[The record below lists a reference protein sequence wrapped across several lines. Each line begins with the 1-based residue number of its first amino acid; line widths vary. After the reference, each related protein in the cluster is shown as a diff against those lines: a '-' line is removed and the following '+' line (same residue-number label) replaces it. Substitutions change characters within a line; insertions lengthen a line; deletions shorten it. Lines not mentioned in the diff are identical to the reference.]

1 MSMELN
7 KVLDLLRGL
16 VREVEHKTCCH
27 EKTHRGGAIWE
38 ICDYCGAKWAD
49 DEGGKP
55 EFAWPESVEKARAF
69 LATHHA
75 VEQAE
80 AERPEVFG
88 LERYRVERTGQG
100 FWPYCVR
107 AGDGTRELFVG
118 HLKQCKRVAA
128 QLATAFEDGKFV
140 AGALRADR
148 DSWAKQAEQRLAD
161 WDEMRKE
168 RDAALAKVADEKV
181 VAQAQALGRIVDKL
195 TQYNESLYE
204 ENTRLLAYCE
214 KIDREVAALRARL
227 SITPERL
234 ASGESISKMLRSIG
248 CDGDVSYHHSK
259 GIWNACLDE
268 LERLRR
274 LHEK

>member
-1 MSMELN
+1 MSELN
-7 KVLDLLRGL
+7 K
-16 VREVEHKTCCH
+16 
-27 EKTHRGGAIWE
+27 
-38 ICDYCGAKWAD
+38 
-49 DEGGKP
+49 
-55 EFAWPESVEKARAF
+55 ESTA
-69 LATHHA
+69 
-75 VEQAE
+75 QAE
-80 AERPEVFG
+80 AERPEVVG
-88 LERYRVERTGQG
+88 YCNPGHIERLKHMEITGFLVHEEESASISEPLITLAQHERI
-100 FWPYCVR
+100 
-107 AGDGTRELFVG
+107 VG
-118 HLKQCKRVAA
+118 
-128 QLATAFEDGKFV
+128 E
-140 AGALRADR
+140 LRADR
-148 DSWAKQAEQRLAD
+148 DSWAEQRLAD

-168 RDAALAKVADEKV
+168 RDAALSKVADEKV

-204 ENTRLLAYCE
+204 ENTRLLADCE